1 MSSEEQNDIK
11 DLNENNNIEDSTQPE
26 MNPNDMNIDQII
38 INLKIIALIKK
49 NEKLS
54 IRDIDNSLII
64 DGQNNFLYY
73 QSIKRWY
80 NEDNRQK
87 TMDYINKV
95 IHKTFEWM
103 DQVYDEYKCNPNN
116 DHDDDI
122 SEEIFE
128 EDKEALLLRLS
139 KEVINAA
146 EGLKNLRI
154 TYKNDS
160 LVNSQIQLL
169 LDKIK
174 IKVDKINTALN
185 VKWIIDKEYQSNS
198 QYGN

>member
-1 MSSEEQNDIK
+1 MEDNNEININDNI
-11 DLNENNNIEDSTQPE
+11 NNNPMD
-26 MNPNDMNIDQII
+26 PNEMNIDQII
-38 INLKIIALIKK
+38 INLKILALIKK

-54 IRDIDNSLII
+54 IRDQDTCLII
-64 DGQNNFLYY
+64 DGKNNFLYL
-73 QSIKRWY
+73 QSIKRWL
-80 NEDNRQK
+80 NQDNRQK
-87 TMDYINKV
+87 TMNYIDKI

-103 DQVYDEYKCNPNN
+103 DKVYEQYKNKEYNSEKDEEE
-116 DHDDDI
+116 I

-128 EDKEALLLRLS
+128 EDKQSLLLRLS
-139 KEVINAA
+139 KELINAA

-160 LVNSQIQLL
+160 RINSEIQLL

-174 IKVDKINTALN
+174 IKVDKINNALN

>member
-1 MSSEEQNDIK
+1 MEENSDK
-11 DLNENNNIEDSTQPE
+11 DFDENNIQYDNVLETMDPE
-26 MNPNDMNIDQII
+26 VMSIDQII

-49 NEKLS
+49 HEKLS
-54 IRDIDNSLII
+54 IREHDKSLII
-64 DGQNNFLYY
+64 DGKNNFLYI

-80 NEDNRQK
+80 NEDNRKK
-87 TMDYINKV
+87 TMDYIEKI

-103 DQVYDEYKCNPNN
+103 DQVYEDYKLHP
-116 DHDDDI
+116 DKKDDI

-128 EDKEALLLRLS
+128 EDNEALLLRLS
-139 KEVINAA
+139 KEVINAS

-154 TYKNDS
+154 TYKQDS

-198 QYGN
+198 QYGE

>member
-1 MSSEEQNDIK
+1 MEEDKK
-11 DLNENNNIEDSTQPE
+11 DNNLEVSQDKD
-26 MNPNDMNIDQII
+26 MDPNDMNVDQII

-49 NEKLS
+49 HEKLS
-54 IRDIDNSLII
+54 IRDEDKCLMIDSK
-64 DGQNNFLYY
+64 NNFLYF
-73 QSIKRWY
+73 QSIKRWLHQ
-80 NEDNRQK
+80 DNRQK
-87 TMDYINKV
+87 TMSYIDKV

-103 DQVYDEYKCNPNN
+103 DRVYDEYKSNEER
-116 DHDDDI
+116 DDNLEI

-128 EDKEALLLRLS
+128 EDKESLLLRLS
-139 KEVINAA
+139 KELINAA

-154 TYKNDS
+154 TYKHDS
-160 LVNSQIQLL
+160 RVNSEIQLL

-174 IKVDKINTALN
+174 IKVDKINNALN